1 MCNWNN
7 RFNFYSCCVN
17 PPSTGIRLWN
27 KEQLEKNTCSRPQ
40 INTDF
45 NVTAAD
51 SIKDKS
57 KLLNIEGGLNLSV
70 LGGLVQ
76 VSGAANYLKDTKTSF
91 IQQRLTLHYHST
103 SQFKELTVNQLP
115 SENIPDDVN
124 DIATHV
130 VTGILYG
137 ADACFVFD
145 RQVSSNEDKKK
156 VKGEVKLA
164 LDKLMGANSVDANA
178 DLNMNADER
187 TAVKNFTCTFYGD
200 FQLPSN
206 PTTFEEAMKVFA
218 DLPKLLKE
226 NQELAVP
233 LRVWLYPLHKLHSK
247 ASKLQKDISMDIML
261 ETESVVESLYT
272 AEMKCSDLLEDS
284 PALAFVSFH
293 DQILQM
299 KQNCYKHKLKFM
311 KKLGSLLPNIRGDVM
326 KETALNDLL
335 QEHEESPFNES
346 DLTEW
351 LKERE
356 RESEI
361 IKTVLRQLKD
371 YGAQVE
377 VNMDAI
383 LMDLEVVN
391 LVSYTFTSLNCSDT
405 ILPKQKVVRSSSPKD
420 ENVEISPDIKQKSW
434 LSAETQ
440 NTMRRNLE
448 IFKNLMN
455 SSDRK
460 PAKFIVSSKEMKN
473 HPGSCVLLYEHGCD
487 ELVCFSPPSK
497 PACPITEEVKGQSV
511 VLKVVPSS
519 CPATV
524 ELRLLYKVK
533 QDTDWRSEPLLK
545 DQDTVTLTDLREE
558 TEYEI
563 KCAALGKLNYTRE
576 SDVISVT
583 TEVR

>member
-1 MCNWNN
+1 
-7 RFNFYSCCVN
+7 
-17 PPSTGIRLWN
+17 PPSSVVAVYSAALGRPFQLGMLYDCRKDELIAGIRLWN
-27 KEQLEKNTCSRPQ
+27 KEQLEQNIGARPQ

-45 NVTAAD
+45 NVTASD

-57 KLLNIEGGLNLSV
+57 NLLNIEGGLNLSV

-76 VSGAANYLKDTKTSF
+76 VSGAAKYLKDIKTSF

-103 SQFKELTVNQLP
+103 SEFKELTVNQLP
-115 SENIPDDVN
+115 SENIPDDDN

-145 RQVSSNEDKKK
+145 RQVSSDEDKRT
-156 VKGEVKLA
+156 VKGEVKMA
-164 LDKLMGANSVDANA
+164 LEKLLGVISVDANA
-178 DLNMNADER
+178 DLNMNDKEK

-206 PTTFEEAMKVFA
+206 PTTFEDAMKVFA

-226 NQELAVP
+226 NQQLAVP
-233 LRVWLYPLHKLHSK
+233 LRVWLYPLDKLHSR
-247 ASKLQKDISMDIML
+247 ASKLQKDISMDLML

-284 PALAFVSFH
+284 PAVAFAAFH
-293 DQILQM
+293 DKILQM
-299 KQNCYKHKLKFM
+299 KQNCYKYKLRLV
-311 KKLGSLLPNIRGDVM
+311 KKLGSLLPNIRGDMM

-356 RESEI
+356 SESEI

-377 VNMDAI
+377 VNIDAI
-383 LMDLEVVN
+383 MMDLEVGN
-391 LVSYTFTSLNCSDT
+391 LVSYTFTSLNWSDT
-405 ILPKQKVVRSSSPKD
+405 ILHKQKIYLSSSTKG

-434 LSAETQ
+434 LTANIQ
-440 NTMRRNLE
+440 KTMRRNLE

-455 SSDRK
+455 SKDQM
-460 PAKFIVSSKEMKN
+460 VN
-473 HPGSCVLLYEHGCD
+473 NPGSCILHPFCCMKVNVKKLFASLLR
-487 ELVCFSPPSK
+487 PN
-497 PACPITEEVKGQSV
+497 QSV
-511 VLKVVPSS
+511 RSLKSS
-519 CPATV
+519 
-524 ELRLLYKVK
+524 K
-533 QDTDWRSEPLLK
+533 QDTFKLKRSVNRITHNKE
-545 DQDTVTLTDLREE
+545 TVTHLKMRVIFFMKCIFL
-558 TEYEI
+558 I
-563 KCAALGKLNYTRE
+563 KAPVSLIESTRWMFRWPCFIVLMV
-576 SDVISVT
+576 S
-583 TEVR
+583 